1 MHYRKLY
8 AGIEYKRDI
17 TLSSVRGKYWK
28 MLSLL
33 ALIFVIFSYVLFVTE
48 LAKEVRNPFFN
59 YPDETFILTDAQ
71 QLSSSENYIS
81 AAILLPLTKQK
92 DKLLVVV
99 SKKAA
104 GVVVIPL
111 KNIAFVVLLNL
122 LFPISAFII
131 ISVVVFTLATSY
143 QRSKLDKMLAP
154 MCDQAETLIS
164 TFGHIS
170 SEKQSYSS
178 LSKLNLSLEDLTK
191 YAKIYQLKAEQSAYC
206 DKLTSL
212 INRHKFL
219 EHINHQISKSSE
231 AKTKCGLLFIDLD
244 GFKQVND
251 SFGHSFGDEVLIQ
264 VAERLQSVVRS
275 QNLNYSNNEEDKE
288 YNLSRLG
295 GDEFTLFI
303 QTINDPERTVNI
315 AKRVLKELERDFVL
329 GNKLVKISASIG
341 IAVYPDSANSPEAL
355 VQMADVAMYR
365 AKKEGRGIYRIYSP
379 EMGSKLRRYHYLLE
393 EMRLGIASN
402 SFFLTFQPIIHVDGC
417 VISYFEALV
426 RWQHPIEG
434 LITPS
439 EFIPIAED
447 SNQILVLGDWILN
460 EACRQMA
467 AWYHAGMT
475 KTKISV
481 NVSGV
486 QLKHRSIYDWVMEA
500 VKKSGLPARSLM
512 LEITESCFI
521 DVSENIIDELEKLR
535 SEGVYIA
542 IDDFGTGFSSLSVL
556 ATLPVDVLKID
567 RMFVTEAS
575 KNEKYRKILKSIVE
589 LSQRLDLKVVAEGIE
604 EVIQLE
610 LLKSLG
616 VVYIQGYLISR
627 PESSRNVG
635 NKVLGQGTNH
645 LAHMGTGTWSPSTS
659 RVIN

>member
-1 MHYRKLY
+1 MI
-8 AGIEYKRDI
+8 G
-17 TLSSVRGKYWK
+17 VRAKYWK
-28 MLSLL
+28 MLGLL
-33 ALIFVIFSYVLFVTE
+33 GLIFAIFTYVLFVTE
-48 LAKEVRNPFFN
+48 LAKEIKNPFFN
-59 YPDETFILTDAQ
+59 YPNDTFV
-71 QLSSSENYIS
+71 LSEPQEMSTSDNVIS
-81 AAILLPLTKQK
+81 AAILLPLVKQ
-92 DKLLVVV
+92 DHSLLVVV
-99 SKKAA
+99 NNKKSET
-104 GVVVIPL
+104 VVIPL
-111 KNIAFVVLLNL
+111 KNIAYVVLLSL

-131 ISVVVFTLATSY
+131 ISVVVFNLATSY
-143 QRSKLDKMLAP
+143 QRSKFDKILAP
-154 MCDQAETLIS
+154 MCDRAESLIS
-164 TFGHIS
+164 TFGHES
-170 SEKQSYSS
+170 TEKNSYSS
-178 LSKLNLSLEDLTK
+178 LSKLNLSLEDLSK
-191 YAKIYQLKAEQSAYC
+191 YAKIYQAKAVQSAYC

-212 INRHKFL
+212 INRHKFI
-219 EHINHQISKSSE
+219 EHINKQIEVSDE
-231 AKTKCGLLFIDLD
+231 NETKCGLLFIDLD

-275 QNLNYSNNEEDKE
+275 QNLNFSENVEDKE

-303 QTINDPERTVNI
+303 QQIDDPERTVNI
-315 AKRVLKELERDFVL
+315 AQRVLKELERDFVL

-467 AWYHAGMT
+467 AWYNAGMS

-486 QLKHRSIYDWVMEA
+486 QLKHRSIYNWVMEA
-500 VKKSGLPARSLM
+500 VDKSGLPARSLM
-512 LEITESCFI
+512 LEITESCFLDI
-521 DVSENIIDELEKLR
+521 SDNIISELEKLR
-535 SEGVYIA
+535 SEGIYIA

-567 RMFVTEAS
+567 KMFVSEAS

-589 LSQRLDLKVVAEGIE
+589 LSQQLDLKVVAEGIE
-604 EVIQLE
+604 EVVQLE

-635 NKVLGQGTNH
+635 NKVLSQGVNH
-645 LAHMGTGTWSPSTS
+645 LAQMGTGTWNPSTS
-659 RVIN
+659 RVIT

>member
-1 MHYRKLY
+1 
-8 AGIEYKRDI
+8 
-17 TLSSVRGKYWK
+17 
-28 MLSLL
+28 MLGLL
-33 ALIFVIFSYVLFVTE
+33 AMIFIIFIYVIFVTE
-48 LAKEVRNPFFN
+48 LAKEVKSPFFN
-59 YPDETFILTDAQ
+59 YPDETFTLVESEP
-71 QLSSSENYIS
+71 LSIGDSFIS
-81 AAILLPLTKQK
+81 TALLLPLKKQNNQ
-92 DKLLVVV
+92 LLIALHDQN
-99 SKKAA
+99 SPNS
-104 GVVVIPL
+104 VIPL
-111 KNIAFVVLLNL
+111 RNVTYIVLLGL
-122 LFPISAFII
+122 LFPLSAFII
-131 ISVVVFTLATSY
+131 ISCVVFTLAVNY
-143 QRSKLDKMLAP
+143 QRSKLDKILMP
-154 MCDQAETLIS
+154 MCAQAEDLIV
-164 TFGHIS
+164 TFGRNS
-170 SEKQSYSS
+170 TKKKSYSA
-178 LSKLNLSLEDLTK
+178 LSQLNIYIEDLTK
-191 YAKIYQLKAEQSAYC
+191 YAKIYQINSEQSAYC

-219 EHINHQISKSSE
+219 EHINEQIAIADE
-231 AKTKCGLLFIDLD
+231 TKTKCGLLFIDLD

-264 VAERLQSVVRS
+264 VAERLRSVVRS
-275 QNLNYSNNEEDKE
+275 QNLNFSDNEEDKE

-303 QTINDPERTVNI
+303 QNIDDPEIAVNI
-315 AKRVLKELERDFVL
+315 AKHVLKELERDFVL
-329 GNKLVKISASIG
+329 GNKLIKISASIG
-341 IAVYPDSANSPEAL
+341 IAAYPDSANSPDAL

-402 SFFLTFQPIIHVDGC
+402 SFFLAFQPIIHVDGC
-417 VISYFEALV
+417 AISYFEALV

-434 LITPS
+434 IVTPA

-467 AWYHAGMT
+467 AWHNAGMT

-486 QLKHRSIYDWVMEA
+486 QLKHRPIYDWVMDTLN
-500 VKKSGLPARSLM
+500 KTGLPPKSLM

-521 DVSENIIDELEKLR
+521 DISDNIISELEKLR
-535 SEGVYIA
+535 KEGVFIA

-567 RMFVTEAS
+567 RMFVSEAS
-575 KNEKYRKILKSIVE
+575 HNEKYRKILKSIVE
-589 LSQRLDLKVVAEGIE
+589 LSQRLDLKIVAEGIE

-627 PESSRNVG
+627 PESSKNVG
-635 NKVLGQGTNH
+635 NKVLKQGMNH
-645 LAHMGTGTWSPSTS
+645 LAHMGTGTWTPSTS
-659 RVIN
+659 RVI